1 MAVRDNLT
9 ALRTA
14 VGISINDNTSG
25 DITPADVRTSIID
38 TIDTLE
44 SVSVQKSL
52 FDAHTILQ
60 ATTDDTPVALS
71 VPQQTVVGRITGG
84 NITALTA
91 SQVRTLINVSDGAT
105 PDQNVFSQIAVSG
118 QSNVVADSTT
128 DTLTLVGSG
137 NVTITTNATTDT
149 ITIASTG
156 DLVASNNLSDLTNAG
171 TARTNLGLAIGTNVQ
186 AYSAV
191 LAGTTASFTTALETK
206 LNGVATN
213 ADVNTINSV
222 TAGITGASQVTNVV
236 SISQANYDAIVTK
249 SASTLYIIVG

>member
-1 MAVRDNLT
+1 MLN
-9 ALRTA
+9 
-14 VGISINDNTSG
+14 
-25 DITPADVRTSIID
+25 
-38 TIDTLE
+38 TIDSVLD
-44 SVSVQKSL
+44 VSVQKSL
-52 FDAHTILQ
+52 FNANTILQ

-71 VPQQTVVGRITGG
+71 VPEQTVVGRITAG

-91 SQVRTLINVSDGAT
+91 TQLRTLINVQNGAT

-118 QSNVVADSTT
+118 QSNVVADSAT

-137 NVTITTNATTDT
+137 NIVITTNATTDT

-171 TARTNLGLAIGTNVQ
+171 TARTNLGVAIGTNVQ
-186 AYSAV
+186 AYSSI

-222 TAGITGASQVTNVV
+222 TAGITGANQITNVIF
-236 SISQANYDAIVTK
+236 ISQANYDAIGTK
-249 SASTLYIIVG
+249 SASTLYVIVG

>member
-1 MAVRDNLT
+1 MTVRPISTLIT
-9 ALRTA
+9 EVGVALA
-14 VGISINDNTSG
+14 DNTSG
-25 DITPADVRTSIID
+25 DITPEDVRISVLN
-38 TIDTLE
+38 TIDSVLD
-44 SVSVQKSL
+44 VSVQKSL
-52 FDAHTILQ
+52 FNANTILQ

-71 VPQQTVVGRITGG
+71 VPEQTVVGRITAG

-91 SQVRTLINVSDGAT
+91 TQLRTLINVQNGAT

-118 QSNVVADSTT
+118 QSNVVADSAT

-137 NVTITTNATTDT
+137 NIAITTNATTDT

-171 TARTNLGLAIGTNVQ
+171 TARTNLGVAIGTNVQ
-186 AYSAV
+186 AYSSI

-222 TAGITGASQVTNVV
+222 TAGITGANQITNVIF
-236 SISQANYDAIVTK
+236 ISQANYDAIGTK